1 MIPSGLLPKLFGRN
15 FSRQNGLGK
24 SLPKNSGNKTEEF
37 ILKESLAKTSVTFPQ
52 IFPPIDDGQ
61 RSHALWFHLRDC
73 ILDTRI
79 IPLSILEKS
88 TFILGIIPRI
98 LDFLIISIYLDSEFP
113 DLHLDGA
120 KGEDE
125 T

>member
-1 MIPSGLLPKLFGRN
+1 MDQGNPYQRVRETKRKILGNDPKGN
-15 FSRQNGLGK
+15 VNEDLGYI
-24 SLPKNSGNKTEEF
+24 SPN
-37 ILKESLAKTSVTFPQ
+37 
-52 IFPPIDDGQ
+52 FPPIDDGQ
-61 RSHALWFHLRDC
+61 WSHALWFHLRDC

-113 DLHLDGA
+113 DLHLDAA
-120 KGEDE
+120 KAEDE